1 MSFLNFTVNLLCK
14 KTRKVL
20 SFPEIQD
27 RSPIFKKFWAH
38 ESITKIK
45 WRFHKKLWLIKK
57 KHFFREIASYKV
69 YKYSFLNIIYR
80 EKGDTFKISFSPLIS
95 FAGRCTNTL
104 MVSSSV
110 SMLIYQTKLSC
121 YIFSVKSISRNYPQ
135 NIFKVF
141 YKLYYV
147 IFNLGGQRENTII
160 KILENLSNK
169 SHI

>member
-1 MSFLNFTVNLLCK
+1 MSFLNFAVYLLCK
-14 KTRKVL
+14 KHEKYRAFQKSRTEAQYFESFGHPNPSLRL
-20 SFPEIQD
+20 SDDFTKNYDWLKKNIFSVK
-27 RSPIFKKFWAH
+27 SPVIKCT
-38 ESITKIK
+38 SI
-45 WRFHKKLWLIKK
+45 L
-57 KHFFREIASYKV
+57 
-69 YKYSFLNIIYR
+69 LNIIYR

-147 IFNLGGQRENTII
+147 MFNLGGQRENTII

>member
-57 KHFFREIASYKV
+57 NHFFREIASYKV
-69 YKYSFLNIIYR
+69 YKYSFKYYIQRKRRYIQDKFQSAHIVCRQVYQHFNGQFICLYAHLPDKIVLLHFFR
-80 EKGDTFKISFSPLIS
+80 EINF
-95 FAGRCTNTL
+95 
-104 MVSSSV
+104 
-110 SMLIYQTKLSC
+110 TKLPAE
-121 YIFSVKSISRNYPQ
+121 YF
-135 NIFKVF
+135 
-141 YKLYYV
+141 
-147 IFNLGGQRENTII
+147 
-160 KILENLSNK
+160 
-169 SHI
+169 